1 MNMLFSGGD
10 MVRTIECWD
19 LLREWIG
26 KSSSVLVKKLSRND
40 CSWADDSSKHQNGVY
55 IPEGIRKSGFF
66 PSLSPKDLKPHI
78 FEAEFYTVWPA
89 VDEEVKYSSVKHFS
103 NKGAECHMTRV
114 PKSEFS
120 CLTPASLLVGGIL
133 NEPFNGKVWYW
144 FAVVDSASD
153 DAEIVETIFEL
164 DVDFE
169 CKIFNPSKILKAAD
183 VDSESLIEEISLAIA
198 MGRLSEFVASVS
210 KLPKPEI
217 LAKEAQ
223 DLYISA
229 NGLKGLSPYE
239 IPCPGD
245 AVMRISRDIEFSL
258 YKRAERRHRAA
269 DVIRIISEGG
279 EDLVRSVVHGFP
291 SLNSSFLSASQHRK
305 TRAGRSFEQHIS
317 RLLRDGGVSFQEQ
330 YITSGRRPDFVLPD
344 GDSLNSLTRSYE
356 GALVL
361 SAKTTLRERW
371 KQVALEKFNCGLFL
385 ATVDDR
391 VSSEAIDD
399 MHQRGIFLV
408 VPEKL
413 KSSDDTCYHKKGNV
427 LTFREFFD
435 EELLNKRPGFLYW
448 SV

>member
-1 MNMLFSGGD
+1 MG
-10 MVRTIECWD
+10 RTIERWD

-55 IPEGIRKSGFF
+55 IPEEIRESRFF
-66 PSLSPKDLKPHI
+66 PLLSPKDLKPHI

-89 VDEEVKYSSVKHFS
+89 AEGEVKFSSVKHFS

-114 PKSEFS
+114 PKKEFS

-133 NEPFNGKVWYW
+133 NEPLRGEIWYW
-144 FAVVDSASD
+144 FVVVDSASD

-164 DVDFE
+164 GVDFE
-169 CKIFNPSKILKAAD
+169 CEIFDPLKILQAAD
-183 VDSESLIEEISLAIA
+183 TESEKLIEEISLAIS
-198 MGRLSEFVASVS
+198 MGRLSEFVTSVS
-210 KLPKPEI
+210 KLPRPEV

-223 DLYISA
+223 SLYISA
-229 NGLKGLSPYE
+229 NGLKGLNPYD
-239 IPCPGD
+239 ISCPGD

-269 DVIRIISEGG
+269 DVVRIISEGG
-279 EDLVRSVVHGFP
+279 TDLVRSVVHGFP

-317 RLLRDGGVSFQEQ
+317 RLLKDGGVSFQEQ

-344 GDSLNSLTRSYE
+344 GEALNSLARSYD

-399 MHQRGIFLV
+399 MNKKGIFLV
-408 VPEKL
+408 VPEML
-413 KSSDDTCYHKKGNV
+413 KSSDGTCYQKKGNV

-435 EELLNKRPGFLYW
+435 EEILNKRPGFLYW